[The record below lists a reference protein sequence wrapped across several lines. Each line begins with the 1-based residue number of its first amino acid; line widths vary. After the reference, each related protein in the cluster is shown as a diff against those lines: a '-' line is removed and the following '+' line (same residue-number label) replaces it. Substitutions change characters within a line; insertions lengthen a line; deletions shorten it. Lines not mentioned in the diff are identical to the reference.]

1 MPRLKPQL
9 TKFGGAT
16 VSFFYT
22 GYRKT
27 VTQFTLFAQPRQFKP
42 QLTKFG
48 GASVSFFTADTKNR
62 DPVHTFCPTASVYF
76 TLIAIGLVPEQPN
89 H

>member
-9 TKFGGAT
+9 TKFGGAS

-27 VTQFTLFAQPRQFKP
+27 VTQFTLFALARQLILQPWKSSRFPSNEGTAAPLFPALGMNNASKYEIHHRQAK
-42 QLTKFG
+42 
-48 GASVSFFTADTKNR
+48 R
-62 DPVHTFCPTASVYF
+62 
-76 TLIAIGLVPEQPN
+76 
-89 H
+89 

>member
-9 TKFGGAT
+9 TKFGGAS

-42 QLTKFG
+42 QLTTFG
-48 GASVSFFTADTKNR
+48 GASVSFFTADTKNWN
-62 DPVHTFCPTASVYF
+62 PVHTFCATASDYF
-76 TLIAIGLVPEQPN
+76 TVIAQGLVPEHRN
-89 H
+89 R